1 MISRRRQ
8 KIYSEF
14 EIRLILFYATMILL
28 FPNVLVI
35 TYIFDIA
42 EHVNIMRFMFWLL
55 ISVVILTGLGTAALF
70 YYRDRLKRRVKPTYR
85 GEFIYLLFLS
95 AFGLLGVAVLYD
107 YFGGNPQYVANVL
120 IFVVALLLYV
130 LITLGRIYFK
140 FNYMRK
146 R

>member
-8 KIYSEF
+8 KIYSVF
-14 EIRLILFYATMILL
+14 EIRMIIFYATMLLL

-42 EHVNIMRFMFWLL
+42 ESVNIMRFMFWLL
-55 ISVVILTGLGTAALF
+55 MSVIIITGAGTAALF
-70 YYRDRLKRRVKPTYR
+70 YQKDQLKRRVKASYR

-95 AFGLLGVAVLYD
+95 AFGLLGIAVLYD
-107 YFGGNPQYVANVL
+107 YLGGNRQYIANVL
-120 IFVVALLLYV
+120 IVVVALMLYV
-130 LITLGRIYFK
+130 LITLGRKYFK
-140 FNYMRK
+140 FAYMRK

>member
-1 MISRRRQ
+1 MIM
-8 KIYSEF
+8 
-14 EIRLILFYATMILL
+14 FYATMLLL

-42 EHVNIMRFMFWLL
+42 EYVNIMRFMFWLL
-55 ISVVILTGLGTAALF
+55 MAVVFLTGLGTGLLF
-70 YYRDRLKRRVKPTYR
+70 YYRDKLKRRVKPTYR
-85 GEFIYLLFLS
+85 AEFIYLLFLS
-95 AFGLLGVAVLYD
+95 AFGLLGVNVLYD
-107 YFGGNPQYVANVL
+107 YFGGDPQYVANVL
-120 IFVVALLLYV
+120 IFVFAVMLYV